1 MAEWRTARPAALS
14 LQLDMD
20 TRAAITPV
28 GVAVDV
34 RPNAARTFFEGAVF
48 ITHLRVTIFL
58 PGGWNTPAE
67 TRHL

>member
-14 LQLDMD
+14 LQLDI

-58 PGGWNTPAE
+58 TWGLNTPAE